1 MSITVAIHAS
11 HLSAH
16 ISAVTICNVNAI
28 RLSMIP
34 NDIQMLTSSRR
45 TSFLDGSDSKVS
57 NKDLYDQ
64 IAEGTDFA
72 SVTEC

>member
-1 MSITVAIHAS
+1 MHVTVVIGAS

-34 NDIQMLTSSRR
+34 NDIQTLISSRR
-45 TSFLDGSDSKVS
+45 TSLLDGSDSKVS
-57 NKDLYDQ
+57 NKGLYKR
-64 IAEGTDFA
+64 IAEGMDFP
-72 SVTEC
+72 SVTE